1 MVKKYMLHHPYRSGD
16 RSLVT
21 ECMFTYLMT
30 LLQQQ
35 STNTEVIS
43 WTGGNPP
50 YILSVLLVI

>member
-1 MVKKYMLHHPYRSGD
+1 
-16 RSLVT
+16 
-21 ECMFTYLMT
+21 MFTYLMT

-35 STNTEVIS
+35 STNAEVIS